1 MLDCCKLTVGP
12 FFVITNSLPLGHNA
26 LEESIMTREEIVAEL
41 RRLEP
46 WFHAIDLGDGISTKI
61 RSVMGEPVNHP
72 YGPWQSIQK
81 CLPEDLSGKSVLDV
95 GCNAGFYSF
104 EAKRRGAAHVLGL
117 DAQRHHIRQAVFA
130 RKVLGLNLE
139 FRRMNVY
146 ELDQRRMGQFD
157 ITLALGLIYHLK
169 HLVLALENLYN
180 VTRETLIIETAI
192 MPPER
197 GSASFSHPLG
207 QDHMRLHPLALVEN
221 PRDAKEQV
229 FNWFLPSVEALEALL
244 RHTGF
249 DNIEVVEVKN
259 ERAVVV
265 CRKTAGGSEES
276 ARLHYFAA
284 LALKAGAPACQPD
297 QELSFT
303 LRVKNSGLTRWPAR
317 GEGLSDKGA
326 VHLGAHLMHTN
337 DEEISWDYGRA
348 NLPQDLEPGAEAVI
362 DIVLRA
368 PPKPGR
374 YIVEFD
380 MVSEY
385 IAWFE
390 DFSSATLRHEL
401 TVEQ

>member
-1 MLDCCKLTVGP
+1 
-12 FFVITNSLPLGHNA
+12 
-26 LEESIMTREEIVAEL
+26 MTTEEIVAEL

-61 RSVMGEPVNHP
+61 RSVMGEPVDHP
-72 YGPWQSIQK
+72 HGPWQAIKK
-81 CLPEDLSGKSVLDV
+81 CLPKDLSGKSVLDV

-104 EAKRRGAAHVLGL
+104 EAKRRGAAQVLGV
-117 DAQRHHIRQAVFA
+117 DGQRHHIRQAVFV
-130 RKVLGLNLE
+130 RKVLGLDLE

-146 ELDQRRMGQFD
+146 ELDQRSMGQFH

-180 VTRETLIIETAI
+180 VTQETLIIETAI
-192 MPPER
+192 MPPGR
-197 GSASFSHPLG
+197 APASFSHPLG
-207 QDHMRLHPLALVEN
+207 ERQMRLHPLALVEN

-244 RHTGF
+244 RNTGF
-249 DNIEVVEVKN
+249 DSIEVMEVKN
-259 ERAVVV
+259 ERAVLV
-265 CRKTAGGSEES
+265 CQKTVGGFKQG
-276 ARLHYFAA
+276 ARLHYLAA
-284 LALKAGAPACQPD
+284 LALDAGAPACQPEE
-297 QELSFT
+297 ELSFT
-303 LRVKNSGLTRWPAR
+303 LRVKNSGLTRWPAQ
-317 GEGLSDKGA
+317 GEGPADKGA
-326 VHLGAHLMHTN
+326 VHLGAHLMHLN

-362 DIVLRA
+362 DIILRA
-368 PPKPGR
+368 PQDPGT

-390 DFSSATLRHEL
+390 DFSSGTLRHEL
-401 TVEQ
+401 VVEQH